1 MGASLL
7 AVAKSIYYKK
17 GYTRGQRDLMVL
29 NYHKDYK
36 GLCIEFKSPT
46 NNYHVSDAQKQ
57 MKKKYLDN
65 GYAFILSNDYD
76 RICKRIHEYIK
87 NIYIYIKGI
96 RIRIPCQLCNRSFI
110 TNQTLLTHMTIIHKL
125 SR

>member
-46 NNYHVSDAQKQ
+46 NNYH
-57 MKKKYLDN
+57 
-65 GYAFILSNDYD
+65 
-76 RICKRIHEYIK
+76 IC
-87 NIYIYIKGI
+87 I
-96 RIRIPCQLCNRSFI
+96 RSPK
-110 TNQTLLTHMTIIHKL
+110 TNEEEVP
-125 SR
+125 